1 MADMTHNFKVLSI
14 DGGGIRG
21 IYSALILK
29 EIEDKFN
36 IKINEHFDLIAG
48 TSTGSILA
56 AALAIDIPLSE
67 VIDLYKNEGSKIF
80 NLRKLGFM
88 GLFKSRYTSNHLIQL
103 LEDKFQNKTLS
114 DSSFKTRLLIP
125 TTDISNGDVHVIK
138 SYYISEFKRDKDRKI
153 QDAVLSS
160 CSAPLYFNPN
170 RMENYLLADGGLWAN
185 NPSLVA
191 LTEGMGKIKSTTE
204 IEKITLDNTKLLS
217 IGTGIGHKYYDLK
230 HSDCDSWGFLTKWS
244 KSKLIDTILNLQSI
258 NVHNTV
264 NFMLPKENYL
274 RVNFES
280 DTDLALDSVDI
291 ISQLEAKAARDFTH
305 NSDKILKLLGLEV

>member
-1 MADMTHNFKVLSI
+1 MSHSFRILSI

-29 EIEDKFN
+29 EIEDKFK
-36 IKINEHFDLIAG
+36 IKIHEHFDLIAG

-56 AALAIDIPLSE
+56 SALAIDIPLSE
-67 VIDLYKNEGSKIF
+67 VIDLYKNEGSQIF
-80 NLRKLGFM
+80 NSRKLGFM
-88 GLFKSRYTSNHLIQL
+88 GLFKSRYRSDHLKKL
-103 LEDKFQNKTLS
+103 LEEKFQNKTLS
-114 DSSFKTRLLIP
+114 DPSIKTRLLIP

-138 SYYISEFKRDKDRKI
+138 SYYINEFKRDKDRKI

-191 LTEGMGKIKSTTE
+191 LTEGMGKIKKTDN
-204 IEKITLDNTKLLS
+204 IEKITLDNTRLLS
-217 IGTGIGHKYYDLK
+217 IGTGIGHKYYDIK
-230 HSDCDSWGFLTKWS
+230 YSGSDSWGFLRKWNS
-244 KSKLIDTILNLQSI
+244 SKLIDTILNLQSI

-264 NFMLPKENYL
+264 NFMLPADNYL
-274 RVNFES
+274 RINFES
-280 DTDLALDSVDI
+280 DTDLSLDSVEI

-305 NSDKILKLLGLEV
+305 NSDNILKLLRIKV